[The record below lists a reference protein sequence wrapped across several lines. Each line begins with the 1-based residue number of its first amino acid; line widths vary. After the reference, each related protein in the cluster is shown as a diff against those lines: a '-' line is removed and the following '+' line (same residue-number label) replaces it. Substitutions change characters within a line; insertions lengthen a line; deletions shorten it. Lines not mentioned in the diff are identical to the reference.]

1 MENEMRKMIDQVK
14 NFGKSL
20 NENQDDGINYRSIDN
35 QTDVDKEID
44 DIIQKIYWSG
54 GDIER
59 LYDEW
64 KNLNL
69 GGIEFDNKSI
79 HFLKWLKW
87 KFPKYSNIKE
97 PLSNGSDTVKEIN
110 KLIELIKDIQGS
122 SEVSR
127 LYDEYENIERPTNY
141 EYNNEND
148 AINFLNWLKQKKN
161 IK

>member
-1 MENEMRKMIDQVK
+1 MNKYVK
-14 NFGKSL
+14 TFESFH
-20 NENQDDGINYRSIDN
+20 DN
-35 QTDVDKEID
+35 QTNTENEID
-44 DIIQKIYWSG
+44 DIIQKIYHHG
-54 GDIER
+54 GDIDS

-69 GGIEFDNKSI
+69 GGIEYNNKSI

-97 PLSNGSDTVKEIN
+97 PLSNENDTVEEIN
-110 KLIELIKDIQGS
+110 KLIELIKDIEGS

-127 LYDEYENIERPTNY
+127 LYDEYEKIERPSNY
-141 EYNNEND
+141 EYNSEND
-148 AINFLNWLKQKKN
+148 SINFLNWLKQKKN